1 MGINIPWCNI
11 RDLPATEG
19 GQFAYL
25 FRPIMAQNLE
35 QQVDILPRLKG
46 VFEKEHFVAITFGAV
61 RVEGWVGH
69 DLL

>member
-1 MGINIPWCNI
+1 
-11 RDLPATEG
+11 
-19 GQFAYL
+19 
-25 FRPIMAQNLE
+25 MAKNLE

-46 VFEKEHFVAITFGAV
+46 VFEKKHFVALTFGAV